1 MEWVQG
7 RKAVASAKGYHADGI
22 RAMSEL
28 AFRWVNR
35 ARSMF
40 MKMAMLMG
48 ALCTALILCMTVT
61 GSSPKKGK
69 GKLRHVVGFKFK
81 ETTSSQEIQ
90 RVEDAF
96 AGLKSKIP
104 QIQAFEWGINNSP
117 EGLNKG
123 CTHGF
128 ILTFNTEKD
137 RDAYL
142 VHPDHVEFGKL
153 VKPVLA
159 DVFVIDFWN
168 RD

>member
-1 MEWVQG
+1 MP
-7 RKAVASAKGYHADGI
+7 
-22 RAMSEL
+22 
-28 AFRWVNR
+28 AFPGWSR
-35 ARSMF
+35 ARGWLQDHGTMRVIYIVV
-40 MKMAMLMG
+40 
-48 ALCTALILCMTVT
+48 ALITAAFLTVSVA

-69 GKLRHVVGFKFK
+69 GKLRHVVAFKFK
-81 ETTSSQEIQ
+81 ETVAAQDIQ

-104 QIQAFEWGINNSP
+104 QIQAFEWGLNNSP

-128 ILTFNTEKD
+128 ILTFNSEKD

-153 VKPVLA
+153 VKPVLG

>member
-1 MEWVQG
+1 MKQG
-7 RKAVASAKGYHADGI
+7 VVAG
-22 RAMSEL
+22 
-28 AFRWVNR
+28 F
-35 ARSMF
+35 
-40 MKMAMLMG
+40 MAMKL
-48 ALCTALILCMTVT
+48 AIILLAAVVAAILTMSVMA
-61 GSSPKKGK
+61 SSPKKGK
-69 GKLRHVVGFKFK
+69 AKLRHLVAFKFK
-81 ETTSSQEIQ
+81 DSASKQEVQ

-96 AGLKSKIP
+96 AALKGKIP
-104 QIQAFEWGINNSP
+104 QIQAYEAGLNNSP

-128 ILTFNTEKD
+128 ILTFDSDKD

-153 VKPVLA
+153 VKPLLA

>member
-1 MEWVQG
+1 MS
-7 RKAVASAKGYHADGI
+7 ALAICPADAS
-22 RAMSEL
+22 
-28 AFRWVNR
+28 
-35 ARSMF
+35 RSRP
-40 MKMAMLMG
+40 MKMAILMG
-48 ALCTALILCMTVT
+48 AVCAALFLCMAVT

-69 GKLRHVVGFKFK
+69 GKLRHVVAFKFK
-81 ETTSSQEIQ
+81 ETTSPQDIQ

-104 QIQAFEWGINNSP
+104 QIQAFEWGLNNSP

-128 ILTFNTEKD
+128 ILTFNSEKD

>member
-7 RKAVASAKGYHADGI
+7 RKADASTKDCHAPPI
-22 RAMSEL
+22 KAMSEL
-28 AFRWVNR
+28 AFRR
-35 ARSMF
+35 ADRSRSAS

-48 ALCTALILCMTVT
+48 ALCTALFLCMTVI

-81 ETTSSQEIQ
+81 ETVSSQEIQ

-104 QIQAFEWGINNSP
+104 QIQAFEGGNNNRP